1 MTFAVKHSGF
11 CHSALYDLR
20 PCGKSLD
27 HGKTLRRLAA
37 VRRNIGKIAFGGAF
51 AILLIRAVSGIH
63 GHFLEARKMQTEG
76 IKEQARRLLEN
87 LPDSATW
94 EDLIYQIYVRQ
105 AVEAGIRDSDQGKT
119 VDVKEVRR
127 RFGLPE

>member
-1 MTFAVKHSGF
+1 
-11 CHSALYDLR
+11 
-20 PCGKSLD
+20 
-27 HGKTLRRLAA
+27 
-37 VRRNIGKIAFGGAF
+37 
-51 AILLIRAVSGIH
+51 
-63 GHFLEARKMQTEG
+63 MQTAG
-76 IKEQARRLLEN
+76 IKEQARQLLDN

-105 AVEAGIRDSDQGKT
+105 AIEAGIRDSDQGRT

>member
-1 MTFAVKHSGF
+1 MHWTVGKFAFH
-11 CHSALYDLR
+11 C
-20 PCGKSLD
+20 
-27 HGKTLRRLAA
+27 T
-37 VRRNIGKIAFGGAF
+37 F
-51 AILLIRAVSGIH
+51 AILAGKIS
-63 GHFLEARKMQTEG
+63 EARGTHGIRPQNGDRGMQTAG
-76 IKEQARRLLEN
+76 IKEQARQLLDN

-105 AVEAGIRDSDQGKT
+105 AIEAGIRDSDQGRT

>member
-1 MTFAVKHSGF
+1 M
-11 CHSALYDLR
+11 
-20 PCGKSLD
+20 
-27 HGKTLRRLAA
+27 
-37 VRRNIGKIAFGGAF
+37 
-51 AILLIRAVSGIH
+51 
-63 GHFLEARKMQTEG
+63 ETEG

-105 AVEAGIRDSDQGKT
+105 AVEAGLGDSDQGRT